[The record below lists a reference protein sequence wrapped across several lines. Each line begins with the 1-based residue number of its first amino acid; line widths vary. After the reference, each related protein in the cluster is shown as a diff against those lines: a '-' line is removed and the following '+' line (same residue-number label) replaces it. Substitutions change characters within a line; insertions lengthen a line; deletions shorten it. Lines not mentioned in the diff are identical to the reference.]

1 MNLLLSIHIIP
12 LIKIHFLLLIF
23 ILIFIL
29 ATKIFS
35 LPLTKV
41 INLPK
46 AGRSNQI
53 TSDLWF
59 LLKSVSFSGGLLMER
74 IISLIWRRNS
84 HYLSLLQLV

>member
-1 MNLLLSIHIIP
+1 MIP
-12 LIKIHFLLLIF
+12 PIKIHFLLLIF

-41 INLPK
+41 VNLPE
-46 AGRSNQI
+46 AGRSSRM
-53 TSDLWF
+53 TSDLSF

-74 IISLIWRRNS
+74 TISLIWQRNS
-84 HYLSLLQLV
+84 LYLLLLQLA